1 MTTIRVEERQLDTS
15 VLARLAQAGPVIVTR
30 DGVPLF
36 VAQQATAEWLEA
48 WAKELDEHGDLP
60 LEEYA
65 RLHHLTLDAEAYQR
79 EFPEDAPFM
88 EPETSAE

>member
-1 MTTIRVEERQLDTS
+1 MTPLRVEERQLDAS

-48 WAKELDEHGDLP
+48 WATELDETGDLP

-65 RLHHLTLDAEAYQR
+65 RLHHLTLDVEAYRR
-79 EFPEDAPFM
+79 EFPEDAPYI
-88 EPETSAE
+88 EPDVSTE

>member
-1 MTTIRVEERQLDTS
+1 MTPLRVEERQLDAS

-48 WAKELDEHGDLP
+48 WATELDETGDLP

-65 RLHHLTLDAEAYQR
+65 RLHHLTLDVEAYRR
-79 EFPEDAPFM
+79 EFPEDAPFI
-88 EPETSAE
+88 EPDVSTE

>member
-1 MTTIRVEERQLDTS
+1 MTTLRIEERQLDTS
-15 VLARLAQAGPVIVTR
+15 VLARLTQTGPVIVTR

-48 WAKELDEHGDLP
+48 WATELGEQGDLP

-65 RLHHLTLDAEAYQR
+65 RLHHLTLDVEAYQR
-79 EFPEDAPFM
+79 EFPDDAPFTG
-88 EPETSAE
+88 PDVPAE

>member
-1 MTTIRVEERQLDTS
+1 MTPLRVEERQLDAG

-48 WAKELDEHGDLP
+48 WATELDEQGDLP

-65 RLHHLTLDAEAYQR
+65 RLHHLTLDVEAYRR
-79 EFPEDAPFM
+79 EFPEDALLT
-88 EPETSAE
+88 EPDVPAE

>member
-1 MTTIRVEERQLDTS
+1 MTTLRVEERQLDTG

-48 WAKELDEHGDLP
+48 WATELDEQGDLP

-65 RLHHLTLDAEAYQR
+65 RLHHLTLDVEAYRR
-79 EFPEDAPFM
+79 EFPEDAPFT
-88 EPETSAE
+88 EPDTSAK

>member
-1 MTTIRVEERQLDTS
+1 MTTLRVEERQLDTS

-48 WAKELDEHGDLP
+48 WAKELDEHGDMP

-65 RLHHLTLDAEAYQR
+65 RLHHLTLDVEAYRR
-79 EFPEDAPFM
+79 EFPQDAPFT
-88 EPETSAE
+88 EPGVK